1 MPRAEVESR
10 AEEAEPRRK
19 RRRVQAQAADADGH
33 SNDGDDDGP
42 ACQSCRKRKSRCSK
56 QQPCEQCE
64 RLQVECTYD
73 ERRRPGFKSGV
84 IETLSNRLA
93 SLEQMFLGQ
102 AFLLQTAL
110 AAKPGVDPA
119 PGTTGN
125 SQGSLLAQVD
135 HLKQR
140 YLQAAAQPGATQDT
154 MCPPP
159 QKPAMDVGAAGD
171 SDSATNVLLP
181 SDDVV
186 DGLVAW
192 YFENVH
198 RWIPILHIRRFRA
211 KLAIPEERSKVHI
224 ILLAITSLCLRFRR
238 PSGVCEEASQAMST
252 RYRHAVILRSMECFS
267 VESLQALVILAF
279 DIVGSG
285 RGPSTWSI
293 IGSMART
300 VEHLRLNTE
309 PASEATTS
317 NGRDDYL
324 IRRMTFLKRARTWV
338 EEEERRR
345 LFWSVFMID
354 RFCSVATGWNTSMPG
369 ADVRRRLPCE
379 GSIWDREIP
388 VKTPF
393 FGGGDDV
400 QVSTPV
406 SERTSTESAEVES
419 VGGFAFCLEATDT
432 LNLVTE
438 FFLQCAF
445 KFESSQQIRMSLLKF
460 KELDLRLVKL
470 VPYTTFILFN
480 HNR

>member
-1 MPRAEVESR
+1 MPRAEVDSR
-10 AEEAEPRRK
+10 AEAAEPRRK
-19 RRRVQAQAADADGH
+19 RRRVQAQAADGDGH

-84 IETLSNRLA
+84 IEALSNRLA
-93 SLEQMFLGQ
+93 NLEQMFLGQ

-110 AAKPGVDPA
+110 AARPGVDPA
-119 PGTTGN
+119 AGAAEN
-125 SQGSLLAQVD
+125 SQGSLLAQAD

-140 YLQAAAQPGATQDT
+140 YLQAAAQPGAAQDT

-159 QKPAMDVGAAGD
+159 QKPAVDAGSA

-186 DGLVAW
+186 DGLVAF

-198 RWIPILHIRRFRA
+198 RWIPILHIRRFHA
-211 KLAIPEERSKVHI
+211 KLAIPKERSKVHI

-238 PSGVCEEASQAMST
+238 PSGLCEEASQVMSN

-309 PASEATTS
+309 PALEVTTS
-317 NGRDDYL
+317 NERDDYL
-324 IRRMTFLKRARTWV
+324 IRRMTFLKRAGTWV

-354 RFCSVATGWNTSMPG
+354 RFCSVATGWNKSMPG

-379 GSIWDREIP
+379 GSIWEREIP

-393 FGGGDDV
+393 FCGGDDV

-406 SERTSTESAEVES
+406 SERTSIESGEVES

-438 FFLQCAF
+438 FFLQRAF
-445 KFESSQQIRMSLLKF
+445 RFESSQQIRMWLLKF

-470 VPYTTFILFN
+470 VPYTRVFLSK